1 MHGQSEAM
9 VDSAM
14 SFYDDQY
21 LHGENQMVL
30 KNAQG

>member
-1 MHGQSEAM
+1 MHGQGEAM

-21 LHGENQMVL
+21 LHGGNQKLL